1 MNNPS
6 NSVGLYYV
14 LVFFFVFKN
23 TATHGISVLYQKPQK
38 SGMLV
43 LFYAS

>member
-14 LVFFFVFKN
+14 LVFFVFKN
-23 TATHGISVLYQKPQK
+23 TATRGISVLYQNPQK